1 MQSSKIRLIS
11 VDMDGTFLN
20 PQGGISKNNLEAV
33 KEAQD
38 AGIIF
43 SIATGRFYE
52 NAAIGM
58 RDRGL
63 HCPLIT
69 VTGG

>member
-1 MQSSKIRLIS
+1 MQSGKIRLIS

-43 SIATGRFYE
+43 SIATGRF
-52 NAAIGM
+52 
-58 RDRGL
+58 
-63 HCPLIT
+63 
-69 VTGG
+69 